1 LKYRHDLASGTGK
14 AMRGWK
20 GLALVE
26 GTVAENLKNES
37 VMSDEVLSLGGDVK
51 SLSENA

>member
-1 LKYRHDLASGTGK
+1 MGLKYRHDLESERGK

-26 GTVAENLKNES
+26 VERAENGSCKVRSGNE
-37 VMSDEVLSLGGDVK
+37 LGQWG
-51 SLSENA
+51 